1 MNSSGAWT
9 YARAG
14 VDRSRVSDAV
24 ATLVR
29 AARWS
34 PPASSGTRVEAP
46 GHYAGLLTVGGTTL
60 AMTTDTVGTKV
71 LLAESLGRWEEIGED
86 IVGVNVNDLSS
97 VGARPAAI
105 VDTILCTAPDPAKF
119 AALGRGLAR
128 GLRKAGCHLLGG
140 ETAVVP
146 DLVKGL
152 DAGGTA
158 VGYFPEGRSPILGD
172 RIAAGDAILGIPS
185 EGFHANGY
193 TLLRRLI
200 EQEQLDLRRRR
211 PGARKSLGEELL
223 HPTRI
228 YAKPV
233 ESIADDPAVHGL
245 AHISGGGVRN
255 IARLR
260 GDRKYRLDAWPK
272 PAGLFE
278 WIVDV
283 GDLDVGEA
291 YETFNMG
298 VGFVVVTEGRSAE
311 RILAVLAKNGA
322 PDARRIGSVELGRTV
337 ELPALGLEYAGY
349 SGKPRR
355 SV

>member
-1 MNSSGAWT
+1 VG
-9 YARAG
+9 
-14 VDRSRVSDAV
+14 DAV
-24 ATLVR
+24 AALVR
-29 AARWS
+29 AARWA
-34 PPASSGTRVEAP
+34 PPSSSGTRIEAP
-46 GHYAGLLTVGGTTL
+46 GHYAGLLTVGGTTIAL
-60 AMTTDTVGTKV
+60 TTDTVGTKV

-86 IVGVNVNDLSS
+86 IVGVNTNDLSS

-105 VDTILCTAPDPAKF
+105 VDTILCTAPDPVRF
-119 AALGRGLAR
+119 AAIGRGLAR

-158 VGYFPEGRSPILGD
+158 VGFFPEGRAPILGE

-185 EGFHANGY
+185 EGFHANGF

-200 EQEQLDLRRRR
+200 EQEQMDLRRRR
-211 PGARKSLGEELL
+211 PGARKPLGEELL

-228 YAKPV
+228 YAKPI
-233 ESIADDPAVHGL
+233 EAIAGDTAVHGL

-260 GDRKYRLDAWPK
+260 ADRKYRLDAWPK

-278 WIVDV
+278 WIVDI
-283 GDLDVGEA
+283 GDLEVAEA

-298 VGFVVVTEGRSAE
+298 VGFVVVVDGGSAD
-311 RILAVLAKNGA
+311 RILGVLAKNGA

-337 ELPALGLEYAGY
+337 ELPGLGLEYAGY
-349 SGKPRR
+349 AGRPRR
-355 SV
+355 NA